1 MAILII
7 VGIIVLLGIIFAS
20 MYNSL
25 VRLRNNRE
33 NAFADID
40 VQLKQ
45 RHDLIPQLVETV
57 KGYASHEKETLD
69 RVIQARNGAVSA
81 KTIDEKIAAENQL
94 SSALS
99 GLKITLE
106 AYPDLK
112 ANQNFLQLQ
121 EEVSD
126 VENKL
131 AAVRRYFNSATKEY
145 NNAVQTF
152 PSNIV
157 AGMAG
162 FRREIMFDLGT
173 NEPGTSAEDQFLKN
187 EANMQYVGIQ
197 TQQSRNNRRS
207 VFLLFLFPCLVAA
220 LLYLACYLL
229 VALGHDESMETGML
243 EMINPLFINALPYT
257 MGIVLIWFLIAFW
270 MNTSIIKA
278 ATGAKPLDRRENK
291 RVYNLVENLCMA
303 NGMKAP
309 KINIID
315 DNSLNAFASGINDRT
330 YTVTLSRGIIQKLND
345 EELEAVIAHELT
357 HIRNRDVRLLIVSI
371 VFVGIFSMLAQITFY
386 TITHTRIRSNG
397 KNGGGVILIM
407 LIALVIA
414 AVGFFFASLM
424 RFAISRKRE
433 YMADAGS
440 AEMTKN
446 PLALASALRKIS
458 DDPNIEAVK
467 RGDVAQLFI
476 QNPGKQ
482 SESALSGF
490 SGLFATH
497 PPIEKR
503 ISILEQF

>member
-1 MAILII
+1 
-7 VGIIVLLGIIFAS
+7 
-20 MYNSL
+20 
-25 VRLRNNRE
+25 
-33 NAFADID
+33 
-40 VQLKQ
+40 
-45 RHDLIPQLVETV
+45 
-57 KGYASHEKETLD
+57 
-69 RVIQARNGAVSA
+69 
-81 KTIDEKIAAENQL
+81 
-94 SSALS
+94 
-99 GLKITLE
+99 
-106 AYPDLK
+106 
-112 ANQNFLQLQ
+112 
-121 EEVSD
+121 
-126 VENKL
+126 
-131 AAVRRYFNSATKEY
+131 
-145 NNAVQTF
+145 
-152 PSNIV
+152 
-157 AGMAG
+157 
-162 FRREIMFDLGT
+162 
-173 NEPGTSAEDQFLKN
+173 
-187 EANMQYVGIQ
+187 
-197 TQQSRNNRRS
+197 
-207 VFLLFLFPCLVAA
+207 
-220 LLYLACYLL
+220 
-229 VALGHDESMETGML
+229 METGML

-303 NGMKAP
+303 NGMKTP

-345 EELEAVIAHELT
+345 EELEAIIAHELT